1 MSNDFMNMVY
11 GPPSQRKSYKLS
23 TEPSGFRR
31 HGENEYQSKFSESER
46 EVLINLSE
54 QIIELLAE
62 RVDHGHED
70 PLAAMVGITVHDSPP
85 EDEVLFRLLPNAYA
99 DDQASSEFRRY
110 TESTLR
116 DKKRAHAKA
125 LRSNLI
131 NAGDSA
137 VVLDHDGA
145 MAWLGALNDIR
156 LALGVRLKIEDNSQE
171 QLELLKPDDPL
182 RAVYAVYTWL
192 GWLQESLIRSLMDDV
207 PEDRE

>member
-1 MSNDFMNMVY
+1 MDS
-11 GPPSQRKSYKLS
+11 GQLSPRKSYKLA
-23 TEPSGFRR
+23 EDKGGFRR
-31 HGENEYQSKFSESER
+31 HGENEYQANFSESER

-54 QIIELLAE
+54 QLIELLAE

-85 EDEVLFRLLPNAYA
+85 EDEVLLRLLPNAYSDEQSA
-99 DDQASSEFRRY
+99 SEFRRY

-116 DKKRAHAKA
+116 EKKRAHAMA
-125 LRSNLI
+125 IRSNII
-131 NAGDSA
+131 NAGDLA
-137 VVLDHDGA
+137 IDLDHEGA
-145 MAWLGALNDIR
+145 MAWLGGLNDIR

-192 GWLQESLIRSLMDDV
+192 GWLQESLIQALMDDV
-207 PEDRE
+207 PER